1 MITKKKEKK
10 FNKIKLKEN
19 EEGITLIALV
29 ITIIVLLILAAVSI
43 AMLTGENGI
52 LTKASTAGEKNK
64 EAEAKEKVELILQEY
79 AIQKYTENAN
89 FGEFLKEKK
98 KSKDID
104 EYEKGTED
112 IWTIEVDGYAFGVN
126 EKTLKIENYGKAG
139 LRPKASIN
147 IITEGYVLEGSN
159 VQFKIKVTLPEE
171 LTGATITIIEPATG
185 VTKSEEIYTVFQN
198 GSYEFTIKANKDG
211 KEYTTRAI
219 ATIDQILGKPT
230 LSIIDQQSTS
240 FTINITNNYPQEAN
254 IQYVYYVGTSKSEKI
269 TKKTYKKE
277 GLNSGKKYTV
287 KVRLY
292 ISDTI
297 YVDSDEVKAETKGIE
312 IRTVEDLKNI
322 ANDMAGGY
330 QLMNDIDL
338 AGEAWMN
345 IGGTNYF
352 TGTLDGN
359 GYVIKNMTS
368 ATTDTER
375 GSLFYR
381 LKNATIKNIGFENIS
396 VKSQHTSALGGHAIN
411 CRISNVYSTGK
422 ASGTF
427 SSSGIIAYP
436 QEGTIIENC
445 YSTVECTGYSCGGIA
460 AQTNGSKAYINNCY
474 SNAYIKY
481 DSIYK
486 GGGIINPDW
495 AYNDT
500 VTKSYYNKDLTT
512 TSPALSGVTG
522 CTTEQ
527 MKNQSTYEGWD
538 FDNVWYMDETT
549 GFPKLRVFKK
559 D

>member
-1 MITKKKEKK
+1 MKRINILKTSIDKNVKKQ
-10 FNKIKLKEN
+10 N
-19 EEGITLIALV
+19 GITLIALV

-89 FGEFLKEKK
+89 FEEFLKK

-104 EYEKGTED
+104 GYEKKTGD
-112 IWTIEVDGYAFGVN
+112 IWTIEVDGYAFDVN

-147 IITEGYVLEGSN
+147 IITEGYVLEGNN
-159 VQFKIKVTLPEE
+159 VQFKIEVTLPEE
-171 LTGATITIIEPATG
+171 LTGATITIAEPATG
-185 VTKSEEIYTVFQN
+185 VTKSGEIYTVSQN

-219 ATIDQILGKPT
+219 ATIDRILGKPT
-230 LSIIDQQSTS
+230 LSIADQQSTS

-254 IQYVYYVGTSKSEKI
+254 IQYVYYVGTSKSEKT

-297 YVDSDEVKAETKGIE
+297 YVDSDEVQAETKGIE

-322 ANDMAGGY
+322 ANNMAGGY

-338 AGEAWMN
+338 SGETNWTC
-345 IGGTNYF
+345 IGGVNRTTGTF

-359 GYVIKNMTS
+359 GYVIRNLTS
-368 ATTDTER
+368 NPTAQYSGR
-375 GSLFYR
+375 
-381 LKNATIKNIGFENIS
+381 TI
-396 VKSQHTSALGGHAIN
+396 L
-411 CRISNVYSTGK
+411 
-422 ASGTF
+422 
-427 SSSGIIAYP
+427 
-436 QEGTIIENC
+436 
-445 YSTVECTGYSCGGIA
+445 
-460 AQTNGSKAYINNCY
+460 
-474 SNAYIKY
+474 
-481 DSIYK
+481 
-486 GGGIINPDW
+486 
-495 AYNDT
+495 
-500 VTKSYYNKDLTT
+500 
-512 TSPALSGVTG
+512 
-522 CTTEQ
+522 
-527 MKNQSTYEGWD
+527 
-538 FDNVWYMDETT
+538 
-549 GFPKLRVFKK
+549 
-559 D
+559 

>member
-1 MITKKKEKK
+1 M
-10 FNKIKLKEN
+10 
-19 EEGITLIALV
+19 
-29 ITIIVLLILAAVSI
+29 
-43 AMLTGENGI
+43 
-52 LTKASTAGEKNK
+52 
-64 EAEAKEKVELILQEY
+64 QEY

-89 FGEFLKEKK
+89 FEEFLKEKK

-104 EYEKGTED
+104 EYEEGTED
-112 IWTIEVDGYAFGVN
+112 IWTIEVDGYAFDVN

-159 VQFKIKVTLPEE
+159 VQFKIEVTLPEE
-171 LTGATITIIEPATG
+171 LTGATITITEPATG

-219 ATIDQILGKPT
+219 ATIDRILGKPT
-230 LSIIDQQSTS
+230 LSITDQQSTS

-254 IQYVYYVGTSKSEKI
+254 IQYVYYVGTSESEKI

-277 GLNSGKKYTV
+277 GLNSGTKYTV

-297 YVDSDEVKAETKGIE
+297 YVDSDEVQAETKGIE

-338 AGEAWMN
+338 SGEAWMN
-345 IGGTNYF
+345 IGEKNYF

-381 LKNATIKNIGFENIS
+381 LRNATIKNIGFENIS
-396 VKSQHTSALGGHAIN
+396 VKSQHTSAIGGTAYN
-411 CRISNVYSTGK
+411 CRISNVYSTGT
-422 ASGTF
+422 ASARA
-427 SSSGIIAYP
+427 SSGIIAYP
-436 QEGTIIENC
+436 EEGTIIENC
-445 YSTVECTGYSCGGIA
+445 YSTVECTGYACGGIA

-486 GGGIINPDW
+486 GGGIINPSY

-512 TSPALSGVTG
+512 TSPELSGVTG

>member
-1 MITKKKEKK
+1 MKRINILKTSIDKNVKKQ
-10 FNKIKLKEN
+10 N
-19 EEGITLIALV
+19 GITLIALV

-79 AIQKYTENAN
+79 AIQKYTENDN
-89 FGEFLKEKK
+89 FEEFLTEKE

-104 EYEKGTED
+104 EYKKGTGD
-112 IWTIEVDGYAFGVN
+112 IWTIEVDGYAFDVN

-147 IITEGYVLEGSN
+147 IITEGYVLEGNN
-159 VQFKIKVTLPEE
+159 VQFKIEVKLPEE
-171 LTGATITIIEPATG
+171 LTGATITITEPATG
-185 VTKSEEIYTVFQN
+185 VAKSEEIYTVSQN

-219 ATIDQILGKPT
+219 ATIDRILGKPT
-230 LSIIDQQSTS
+230 LSIKDQQSTS

-254 IQYVYYVGTSKSEKI
+254 IQYVYYVGTSESEKT

-297 YVDSDEVKAETKGIE
+297 YVDSDDVQAETKGIE

-345 IGGTNYF
+345 IGETNYF

-368 ATTDTER
+368 ATTATGR

-381 LKNATIKNIGFENIS
+381 LRNATIKNIGFENIS
-396 VKSQHTSALGGHAIN
+396 VKSQNTSAIGDTAYN

-422 ASGTF
+422 ASG
-427 SSSGIIAYP
+427 SYSSGIISYP
-436 QEGTIIENC
+436 EEGTIIENC
-445 YSTVECTGYSCGGIA
+445 YSTVECTGYACGGIA

-486 GGGIINPDW
+486 GGGIINPSK

-512 TSPALSGVTG
+512 TSPELSGVTG

-527 MKNQSTYEGWD
+527 MKNQSTYKGWD
-538 FDNVWYMDETT
+538 FDNVWYMDEST
-549 GFPKLRVFKK
+549 GYPKLRVFKK

>member
-1 MITKKKEKK
+1 MKK
-10 FNKIKLKEN
+10 NK
-19 EEGITLIALV
+19 GITLIALV

-112 IWTIEVDGYAFGVN
+112 IWTIEVDGYAFDVN
-126 EKTLKIENYGKAG
+126 EKTLKIENYGKAE

-198 GSYEFTIKANKDG
+198 GSYEFTIKANKAG

-219 ATIDQILGKPT
+219 ATIDRILGKPT
-230 LSIIDQQSTS
+230 LSITDQQSTS

-254 IQYVYYVGTSKSEKI
+254 IQYVYYVGTSESEKI

-277 GLNSGKKYTV
+277 GVNSGTKYTV

-297 YVDSDEVKAETKGIE
+297 YVDSDEVQAETKGIE

-322 ANDMAGGY
+322 ANNMAGSY
-330 QLMNDIDL
+330 QLMNDIDISEIKWEYIL
-338 AGEAWMN
+338 GKGDN
-345 IGGTNYF
+345 RDFSGV
-352 TGTLDGN
+352 LDGN
-359 GYVIKNMTS
+359 GFSIIGMNGSTGNGYKEPSLFHEISGKIKNLGLK
-368 ATTDTER
+368 DIYVG
-375 GSLFYR
+375 GSSGRSFGGLAYTY
-381 LKNATIKNIGFENIS
+381 LKSGATIE
-396 VKSQHTSALGGHAIN
+396 
-411 CRISNVYSTGK
+411 NVYMTGKVHASNDYPIDAYYPIANGLYGPVSIENFYVEMSFEGPSTAKWNPVYALYKSISGK
-422 ASGTF
+422 ASIKNVYMKNIRIANVSSDTSIENAYYNTNEEGTF
-427 SSSGIIAYP
+427 V
-436 QEGTIIENC
+436 GTRI
-445 YSTVECTGYSCGGIA
+445 
-460 AQTNGSKAYINNCY
+460 NG
-474 SNAYIKY
+474 
-481 DSIYK
+481 DEV
-486 GGGIINPDW
+486 G
-495 AYNDT
+495 
-500 VTKSYYNKDLTT
+500 
-512 TSPALSGVTG
+512 
-522 CTTEQ
+522 
-527 MKNQSTYEGWD
+527 NQSKFTGLD
-538 FDNVWYMDETT
+538 FSEQGVWKMTAD
-549 GFPKLRVFKK
+549 GPKLKIMK
-559 D
+559 

>member
-1 MITKKKEKK
+1 MKK
-10 FNKIKLKEN
+10 NK
-19 EEGITLIALV
+19 GITLIALV

-112 IWTIEVDGYAFGVN
+112 IWTIEVDGYAFDVN
-126 EKTLKIENYGKAG
+126 EKTLKIEDYGKAG

-171 LTGATITIIEPATG
+171 LTGAKITIIEPATG

-219 ATIDQILGKPT
+219 ATIDRILGKPT
-230 LSIIDQQSTS
+230 LSITDQQSTS

-277 GLNSGKKYTV
+277 GVNSGTKYTV

-297 YVDSDEVKAETKGIE
+297 YVDSDEVQAETKGIE

-322 ANDMAGGY
+322 ANNMAGSY
-330 QLMNDIDL
+330 QLMNDIDISEIKWEYIL
-338 AGEAWMN
+338 GKGDN
-345 IGGTNYF
+345 RDFSGV
-352 TGTLDGN
+352 LDGN
-359 GYVIKNMTS
+359 GFSIIGMNGSTGNGYKEPSLFHEISGKIKNLGLK
-368 ATTDTER
+368 DIYVG
-375 GSLFYR
+375 GSSGRSFGGLAYTY
-381 LKNATIKNIGFENIS
+381 LKSGATIE
-396 VKSQHTSALGGHAIN
+396 
-411 CRISNVYSTGK
+411 NVYMQVM
-422 ASGTF
+422 
-427 SSSGIIAYP
+427 IILLMH
-436 QEGTIIENC
+436 IILL
-445 YSTVECTGYSCGGIA
+445 
-460 AQTNGSKAYINNCY
+460 
-474 SNAYIKY
+474 
-481 DSIYK
+481 
-486 GGGIINPDW
+486 
-495 AYNDT
+495 
-500 VTKSYYNKDLTT
+500 LT
-512 TSPALSGVTG
+512 
-522 CTTEQ
+522 
-527 MKNQSTYEGWD
+527 D
-538 FDNVWYMDETT
+538 YMDR
-549 GFPKLRVFKK
+549 FQ
-559 D
+559 

>member
-1 MITKKKEKK
+1 MKRINILKTSIDKNVKKQ
-10 FNKIKLKEN
+10 N
-19 EEGITLIALV
+19 GITLIALV

-89 FGEFLKEKK
+89 FEEFLKK

-104 EYEKGTED
+104 GYEKKTGD
-112 IWTIEVDGYAFGVN
+112 IWTIEVDGYAFDVN

-147 IITEGYVLEGSN
+147 IITEGYVLEGNN
-159 VQFKIKVTLPEE
+159 VQFKIEVKLPEE
-171 LTGATITIIEPATG
+171 LTGATITIAEPATG
-185 VTKSEEIYTVFQN
+185 VTKSGEIYTVSQN

-219 ATIDQILGKPT
+219 ATIDRILGKPT
-230 LSIIDQQSTS
+230 LSIADQQSTS

-254 IQYVYYVGTSKSEKI
+254 IQYVYYVGTSKSEKT

-297 YVDSDEVKAETKGIE
+297 YVDSDEVQAETKGIE

-322 ANDMAGGY
+322 ANNMAGGY

-338 AGEAWMN
+338 SGETNWTC
-345 IGGTNYF
+345 IGGVNRTTGTF

-359 GYVIKNMTS
+359 GYVIRNLTS
-368 ATTDTER
+368 NPTAQYSGR
-375 GSLFYR
+375 
-381 LKNATIKNIGFENIS
+381 TI
-396 VKSQHTSALGGHAIN
+396 L
-411 CRISNVYSTGK
+411 
-422 ASGTF
+422 
-427 SSSGIIAYP
+427 
-436 QEGTIIENC
+436 
-445 YSTVECTGYSCGGIA
+445 
-460 AQTNGSKAYINNCY
+460 
-474 SNAYIKY
+474 
-481 DSIYK
+481 
-486 GGGIINPDW
+486 
-495 AYNDT
+495 
-500 VTKSYYNKDLTT
+500 
-512 TSPALSGVTG
+512 
-522 CTTEQ
+522 
-527 MKNQSTYEGWD
+527 
-538 FDNVWYMDETT
+538 
-549 GFPKLRVFKK
+549 
-559 D
+559 